1 LNSKT
6 LTFRFLENLTEAF
19 RQLNNVPS
27 NLPFN
32 PALSALS
39 ALILTGAA
47 ALSYDLKI
55 PIMILFISMVLIS
68 VLNHSFLSP
77 WIKTML
83 FALTWASIVSA
94 PLPFITAGE
103 VLVELPIWLT
113 TLKVS
118 FEGICLA
125 ASLITRVTASVA
137 IFTAFIMVMGW
148 RGIIAG
154 FEELRMPKELSFMLN
169 LSIISIPI
177 FLRETLNMLL
187 AREARIMRKIKIR
200 NVWRMLATVIGE
212 LMLRGYE
219 RAWRLDKSIRA
230 RSFSRQEKSK
240 VVHTSIKI
248 RDVALFLLAL
258 TILLLGVIGR
268 M

>member
-6 LTFRFLENLTEAF
+6 LTSRFLENLAEAF

-27 NLPFN
+27 SLPFN
-32 PALSALS
+32 PALSTLS
-39 ALILTGAA
+39 ALILTGTA

-55 PIMILFISMVLIS
+55 PMMILFISMVLIF
-68 VLNHSFLSP
+68 VLNHSFLSS
-77 WIKTML
+77 WIKTIL
-83 FALTWASIVSA
+83 FVLTWASIVSA

-103 VLVELPIWLT
+103 VLVELPIGST
-113 TLKVS
+113 TLKIS
-118 FEGICLA
+118 FEGIHLTV
-125 ASLITRVTASVA
+125 SFITRVTASVA
-137 IFTAFIMVMGW
+137 VSTAFIMIMGW

-154 FEELRMPKELSFMLN
+154 FEELRIPRELSFMLN
-169 LSIISIPI
+169 LSIVSIPV
-177 FLRETLNMLL
+177 FLRETLNVLL
-187 AREARIMRKIKIR
+187 AREARIMRKVKMR

-230 RSFSRQEKSK
+230 RSFSRPEKPK
-240 VVHTSIKI
+240 TVHTSIRV

-258 TILLLGVIGR
+258 TILLLGIIGR